1 MGYMRMHFCGNGIGG
16 AWCRARASTPRR
28 QQLPFGQPAD
38 NAVLALARG
47 LQVVDVRLREP
58 AHEAEQRAWS
68 GAGRGLDASQRRGL
82 PRGGGG
88 AAARKRVGRLRGWAQ
103 GCDWGV
109 WRRRTSHDMAKAAVF
124 WGLKSALCGTRLH
137 RLPIKSSA
145 MLRRS
150 RRMALETNRVSR
162 DSP

>member
-1 MGYMRMHFCGNGIGG
+1 MALAMRG
-16 AWCRARASTPRR
+16 AGHGQARPAANRYR
-28 QQLPFGQPAD
+28 FGQPAD

-68 GAGRGLDASQRRGL
+68 AGRGLNASQRRGL

-88 AAARKRVGRLRGWAQ
+88 AAARKRVERLRGGVQ

-124 WGLKSALCGTRLH
+124 WAQRDLRL
-137 RLPIKSSA
+137 RLLIRKRRQLQLIFLSSGHG
-145 MLRRS
+145 M
-150 RRMALETNRVSR
+150 V
-162 DSP
+162 